1 LQLLYNNKEKPSL
14 WASGVVRGR
23 ADSGLNR
30 DISFYGLKLKDVG
43 DFYDD
48 PLTISCFVRLLAAAA
63 AAACHTS
70 QHRNLGCVCNES

>member
-1 LQLLYNNKEKPSL
+1 M
-14 WASGVVRGR
+14 RGR
-23 ADSGLNR
+23 ADSELNR

-48 PLTISCFVRLLAAAA
+48 SLTIPYFVQLLVAA